1 MIGSIDMNIVDIAT
15 AASKMSLLDCQ
26 PSLTSAARYK
36 ETSMHIEDVCRS
48 ISPIAGQPGLFHA
61 EVDASWAQ
69 GRTLFGGIQALLA
82 VRAMR
87 TAMPD
92 LAPLWS
98 LHTTFVAPAAPGQL
112 TLQVEV
118 LRQGRSAVQM
128 AARLLAGDQ
137 VAAMFVAVFGASRD
151 SALSLRPAARP
162 LADGVSGG
170 PELPFIPGMSP
181 EFTRHYAYRWV
192 EGGLPFS
199 GHTQPANRILLRQR
213 DPGLMGEEQI
223 VAMADAIPPVA
234 LSMVQGH
241 APASTISWEL
251 EFVHHGQSVDNEG
264 WWRMDASLV
273 AARDGYANQ
282 DAHLHAP
289 DGELVALSRQVVA
302 VFA

>member
-1 MIGSIDMNIVDIAT
+1 
-15 AASKMSLLDCQ
+15 
-26 PSLTSAARYK
+26 
-36 ETSMHIEDVCRS
+36 MHIEDICRTITPAS
-48 ISPIAGQPGLFHA
+48 GEAGLFNV
-61 EVDASWAQ
+61 EVDESWAQ

-87 TAMPD
+87 AAMPD
-92 LAPLWS
+92 LPPLWS
-98 LHTTFVAPAAPGQL
+98 LHTTFVAPAAPGKL
-112 TLQVEV
+112 ALRVEL
-118 LRQGRSAVQM
+118 LRQGRSTVQM
-128 AARLLAGDQ
+128 AARLIAGEQ

-151 SALSLRPAARP
+151 SVVSLKPVGRP
-162 LADGVSGG
+162 LAADSSSS
-170 PELPFIPGMSP
+170 PELPFIAGMSP
-181 EFTRHYAYRWV
+181 EFTRHYAYRWL

-199 GHTQPANRILLRQR
+199 GHKATANRILLRQR
-213 DPGLMGEEQI
+213 DPGLMEEAQI

-234 LSMVQGH
+234 LSLVKGH

-251 EFVHHGQSVDNEG
+251 EFVHHGQAVSNDG

-282 DAHLHAP
+282 DAHLYGP

>member
-1 MIGSIDMNIVDIAT
+1 MFVPVI
-15 AASKMSLLDCQ
+15 
-26 PSLTSAARYK
+26 TSR
-36 ETSMHIEDVCRS
+36 EISMHIDDVCRS
-48 ISPIAGQPGLFHA
+48 ITPVIGQPGLFQA
-61 EVDASWAQ
+61 EVDDGWAQ

-87 TAMPD
+87 AAMPD
-92 LAPLWS
+92 LPPLWS
-98 LHTTFVAPAAPGQL
+98 LHTTFVAPAAAGKL
-112 TLQVEV
+112 GLRVEL
-118 LRQGRSAVQM
+118 LRQGRAAVQV
-128 AARLLAGDQ
+128 AARLIAGEQ

-151 SALSLRPAARP
+151 SALSFKPEVKP
-162 LADGVSGG
+162 LATDSSAG
-170 PELPFIPGMSP
+170 PELPFIAGMSP
-181 EFTRHYAYRWV
+181 EFTSHYAYRWV

-199 GHTQPANRILLRQR
+199 GHHATTNCILLRQR

-234 LSMVQGH
+234 LSLVQGH

-251 EFVHHGQSVDNEG
+251 EFVHHGQPVSTEG

-282 DAHLHAP
+282 DAHLYGP

>member
-1 MIGSIDMNIVDIAT
+1 M
-15 AASKMSLLDCQ
+15 Q
-26 PSLTSAARYK
+26 
-36 ETSMHIEDVCRS
+36 IEDVCRS
-48 ISPIAGQPGLFHA
+48 ITPVTDQPGLFTA
-61 EVDASWAQ
+61 EVDDSWAQ

-82 VRAMR
+82 LRAMR
-87 TAMPD
+87 AAMPD
-92 LAPLWS
+92 LPALWS
-98 LHTTFVAPAAPGQL
+98 LHTTFVAPAAPGPL
-112 TLQVEV
+112 SLRVEL
-118 LRQGRSAVQM
+118 LRQGRAAVQV
-128 AARLLAGDQ
+128 AARLMAGEQ

-151 SALSLRPAARP
+151 SALSFKPELKP
-162 LADGVSGG
+162 LATDSSPG
-170 PELPFIPGMSP
+170 PELPFIPGLTP

-199 GHTQPANRILLRQR
+199 GHSATTNRILLRQR
-213 DPGLMGEEQI
+213 DPGLMEEEQI

-234 LSMVQGH
+234 LSLVQGH

-251 EFVHHGQSVDNEG
+251 EFVHHGQPVSNEG

-282 DAHLHAP
+282 DAHLHGP